1 MRVSRQTDRRTGRQS
16 ARSGERKSEGVG
28 EVQRGGEG
36 RAGRGQHASRS
47 PRQKRTSSK
56 KLCVNNKKS
65 EWQAGTRWRCGGR
78 RLMTTGADELASPRR
93 ADQGLTLREGWCED
107 TLAGTTTPYLNN
119 TLLVLSI
126 SLLLLTLHPLLFLNF
141 PNSINNGTNNFTS
154 LIIYCSSIHN
164 GCVTIVQLLTIF
176 HVP

>member
-28 EVQRGGEG
+28 EVQSGGEG

-93 ADQGLTLREGWCED
+93 ADQGLTLREG
-107 TLAGTTTPYLNN
+107 
-119 TLLVLSI
+119 
-126 SLLLLTLHPLLFLNF
+126 
-141 PNSINNGTNNFTS
+141 
-154 LIIYCSSIHN
+154 
-164 GCVTIVQLLTIF
+164 
-176 HVP
+176 